1 MNETSIPRQRPVLKP
16 TIILSENNMNANIK
30 AKIYALHNTLLSF
43 SIQENDKANG
53 AVNTNYPRLIWQR
66 TIRGPVLQVKCS
78 SSNERISKVIFRFSR
93 VHKTGRSDI
102 RFGSHSLPF
111 SDNWYP

>member
-66 TIRGPVLQVKCS
+66 TIRGPVLHGKCS

-102 RFGSHSLPF
+102 RFGSRSLPF
-111 SDNWYP
+111 PDNWYP

>member
-16 TIILSENNMNANIK
+16 TIILAENNMNANIK

-53 AVNTNYPRLIWQR
+53 GVNTNYPKTDMAENNQG
-66 TIRGPVLQVKCS
+66 TCS
-78 SSNERISKVIFRFSR
+78 ACKMFIK
-93 VHKTGRSDI
+93 
-102 RFGSHSLPF
+102 
-111 SDNWYP
+111 